1 MTDFNYLP
9 KISRRTT
16 LKWLGTCIAGFA
28 LPQIG
33 LAEKLIAF
41 SPTSKGYGTDPNLN
55 NPVVPWERIMTSQ
68 QLGLTAGLADML
80 LPARDVFPSPSSL
93 GIPDFVNEWVSAPY
107 PEQIRD
113 RSIFL
118 DGLVSLDK
126 EVRSRWNKGFLEIE
140 NSEQQQLFDQLVAQW
155 QQAKP
160 PEARNTFF
168 YRFRYVVA
176 GAYYTTTE
184 GYKDIGYL
192 GNVPLRDYPVATD
205 REQAILEHQFKKLGL
220 GVSK

>member
-1 MTDFNYLP
+1 MTDVNYLP

-16 LKWLGTCIAGFA
+16 LKWLGTCIVGFA
-28 LPQIG
+28 LPEIS
-33 LAEKLIAF
+33 LAKKLTVF

-68 QLGLTAGLADML
+68 QLGLTARLADML
-80 LPARDVFPSPSSL
+80 LPATDVFPSPSSL
-93 GIPDFVNEWVSAPY
+93 GTPDFVNEWVSAPY

-113 RSIFL
+113 RSILFDGLASVENEARNHWNQGFL
-118 DGLVSLDK
+118 DIK
-126 EVRSRWNKGFLEIE
+126 
-140 NSEQQQLFDQLVAQW
+140 NSQQQQLFDQSVAQW

-176 GAYYTTTE
+176 GAFYTTTD

-192 GNVPLRDYPVATD
+192 GNVPLQRYPVATVQ
-205 REQAILEHQFKKLGL
+205 EQAILEYQFKRLGL